1 MKQLSAKPDLGQT
14 KAPQSRGASG
24 ASPATGHLSVF
35 QDSQPLIQAKSA
47 CACGGDCPR
56 CAGRLPIQTKLKV
69 SEPRDAH
76 EQEADHVADQIMRMP
91 EPTLQR
97 SCATCVTGNA
107 SCPECDTEKDQL
119 VQRAV
124 ESHANHDQLSVNDTF
139 LNGLGPGHPMDPATR
154 AFMEPRFGHDF
165 GDVRLHTDAGA
176 AESAA
181 AIDAQAYS
189 VGRDVVFGAG
199 YYAPANIAGQR
210 LLAHELTHV
219 LQSRAS
225 SRPAVRRQA
234 ATSSTTLTVPPNVCN
249 PGQSRE
255 IAPAVATAQQWLR
268 TADTRLTT
276 YMGAMAAPGSAPTGG
291 SLLRHFAA
299 SDAATARYVQNRI
312 RRIADLLRTDASA
325 PSPLTVQ
332 CHTMTDL
339 SCGGAAA
346 YVLSTASMLVFC
358 PSFFGQDQTWQ
369 IGTMIHEI
377 AHSLPP
383 ASGPLH
389 ITDRAY
395 RRDRLYGSLSPG
407 EALTNAESYALLV
420 QDLATTTVQGTAPRD
435 TFEDCPTDWR
445 AMLFRAM
452 ALVQQWTHNA
462 QNLTSDRRPGM
473 MSQWATQATTFLGG
487 QSAAQMASAASDYR
501 QMTAKENDRVDF
513 ECEVGATGGR
523 CATSETY
530 WYAFG
535 DYHICPLWRAL
546 PTDDDRAESL
556 MSGLFGYWEILDNST
571 RRRNLARLARAV
583 TGLFWAVPT
592 AADVSG
598 ALTADAATP
607 QPPAAP
613 APGPRP
619 AI

>member
-1 MKQLSAKPDLGQT
+1 MKQFSSKPDPGQT
-14 KAPQSRGASG
+14 KALQSHRGLG
-24 ASPATGHLSVF
+24 LSPATEPASVF
-35 QDSQPLIQAKSA
+35 QNSQLLVQAKSS

-56 CAGRLPIQTKLKV
+56 CAGRLPIQTKLRV
-69 SEPRDAH
+69 SETADVH
-76 EQEADHVADQIMRMP
+76 EQEADRVADQIMRMP

-97 SCATCVTGNA
+97 SCATVDT
-107 SCPECDTEKDQL
+107 SCPECETKKDHL

-124 ESHANHDQLSVNDTF
+124 ESHSNHDELSVGDTF
-139 LNGLGPGHPMDPATR
+139 LSGLGPGQPLDPATR

-165 GDVRLHTDAGA
+165 GDVRLHTNATA

-181 AIDAQAYS
+181 AVNAQAYS
-189 VGRDVVFGAG
+189 VGKDVVFGSG
-199 YYAPANIAGQR
+199 YYAPAGTAGQR

-225 SRPAVRRQA
+225 SRPEVRRQA
-234 ATSSTTLTVPPNVCN
+234 TTTSTTLTVPPNICN
-249 PGQSRE
+249 PTQSRE

-268 TADTRLTT
+268 AADTRLTT
-276 YMGAMAAPGSAPTGG
+276 YMSAMAAPGSAPTGS

-299 SDAATARYVQNRI
+299 SDAGTARYIQNRI
-312 RRIADLLRTDASA
+312 RLIADRLRTDANA

-332 CHTMTDL
+332 CHTSTDL
-339 SCGGAAA
+339 GCGGAAA
-346 YVLSTASMLVFC
+346 YVRAQTSLMVFC
-358 PSFFGQDQTWQ
+358 PSFFGQNQTWQ
-369 IGTMIHEI
+369 IETMIHEI

-383 ASGPLH
+383 SSGPLH

-395 RRDRLYGSLSPG
+395 QRDRLYGSLSAG

-420 QDLATTTVQGTAPRD
+420 QDLATSPVRGTASRD
-435 TFEDCPTDWR
+435 TYEDCPTDWR
-445 AMLFRAM
+445 AMLFSALARA
-452 ALVQQWTHNA
+452 QNWTHQA
-462 QNLTSDRRPGM
+462 QNVMTDLRPGL

-501 QMTAKENDRVDF
+501 QMTARQHESVDF

-523 CATSETY
+523 CATAETY
-530 WYAFG
+530 WYALG
-535 DYHICPLWRAL
+535 DFHICPMWRAL

-556 MSGLFGYWEILDNST
+556 MAGLFGYWGIVDNNN
-571 RRRNLARLARAV
+571 RRWNLASLARAV

-592 AADVSG
+592 AADISG
-598 ALTADAATP
+598 ALTADAGTP